1 MGIRLLLCAVAL
13 AVFPAVAAGQ
23 NRQELQ
29 VNADLRMLQE
39 QVAKI
44 QLGLNQLGDRL
55 KTADGRIDGV
65 AAANLKSFADQRL
78 VINEIVTT
86 LSTMRERLD
95 ENTTRVSQLTQE
107 FTAIRDG
114 LRMLTDQLNSLVAIL
129 QPTVNPT
136 DPNAPPGSNSP
147 IGAVTLPESAT
158 AYLEQARADYQ
169 TGKYEL
175 GIEGFKDV
183 IAKFPDSPQAAEAQ
197 FWMAESYY
205 QLKKYNDAVREY
217 AKLIATYKQSAFV
230 PDAYFMQGLSYEELK
245 QRENARK
252 MFQQV
257 IKLYPQSTAA
267 ISAEQRLKRN

>member
-1 MGIRLLLCAVAL
+1 MGIRLFACAVAL
-13 AVFPAVAAGQ
+13 GLLPAAASAQ

-44 QLGLNQLGDRL
+44 QLGLNQLGERI
-55 KTADGRIDGV
+55 TTTDGRIDTI
-65 AAANLKSFADQRL
+65 AAANLKSFADQKL
-78 VINEIVTT
+78 VISEIVST
-86 LSTMRERLD
+86 LSTMREKLD

-129 QPTVNPT
+129 QPPVNPT
-136 DPNAPPGSNSP
+136 DPNAPPGSSSP
-147 IGAVTLPESAT
+147 LGAVTLPESPT
-158 AYLEQARADYQ
+158 AYLDQARADYQ
-169 TGKYEL
+169 TGKYDL
-175 GIEGFKDV
+175 AIDGFEDV
-183 IAKFPDSPQAAEAQ
+183 IAKFPTSPQAAEAQ

-205 QLKKYNDAVREY
+205 QQGKYTDAVREY
-217 AKLIATYKQSAFV
+217 AKLIATYKQSTYV

-245 QRENARK
+245 QPANARK

-257 IKLYPQSTAA
+257 IKLYPQSPAA